1 MTEQQFI
8 DYMAAYGTHVQFVY
22 GDNIIQKKVHLTP
35 YNCALSIGFPHI
47 TSDGKKYR
55 MEFEINGKSSS
66 IKDCAK
72 LITKCQ
78 RDKKLN
84 DLEI

>member
-8 DYMAAYGTHVQFVY
+8 DYMAPYGTHVEFVY
-22 GDNIIQKKVHLTP
+22 GDDIIQKMVHLTP
-35 YNCALSIGFPHI
+35 HNSNYSYFPHV
-47 TSDGKKYR
+47 TSDGKKYH
-55 MEFEINGKSSS
+55 MEFEINGEKAS
-66 IKDCAK
+66 IKECAK
-72 LITKCQ
+72 LITKYQ